1 MIYNETG
8 RIEKT
13 TELSIPEL
21 TQTQTSST
29 LRLLERH
36 NALDLAWMLG
46 ITSNKGETNDQHVR
60 G

>member
-13 TELSIPEL
+13 TELSIPDL
-21 TQTQTSST
+21 TQTQINAMMD
-29 LRLLERH
+29 LLERH

-46 ITSNKGETNDQHVR
+46 ITSNKGETNDQHVQ

>member
-13 TELSIPEL
+13 TELSIPDL
-21 TQTQTSST
+21 TQTQINAMMDI
-29 LRLLERH
+29 LERH

-46 ITSNKGETNDQHVR
+46 ITSNKGETND
-60 G
+60 